1 MSEQPSSLPPAIL
14 RPGSAAMACPTCRA
28 AWRGVVT
35 CSRCGTDLTAL
46 MRVAVRAWELR
57 QATRAA
63 LCAGDRATEALAL
76 ARAACQ
82 LHTTPS
88 GQRLFALALLVNG
101 HMAEA
106 YTVLTQAL
114 QAQQPPFPL
123 PPREGE
129 GERPHTPLRLPGH
142 QELLSPTPE
151 AAHPQD
157 S

>member
-14 RPGSAAMACPTCRA
+14 RPVSAAMACPTCRA

-63 LCAGDRATEALAL
+63 LCAGNRATEALAL

-82 LHTTPS
+82 VHTTPY
-88 GQRLFALALLVNG
+88 GQRLLALALLVNG
-101 HMAEA
+101 QRAEA
-106 YTVLTQAL
+106 AAVMAQVL
-114 QAQQPPFPL
+114 QAQS
-123 PPREGE
+123 GE
-129 GERPHTPLRLPGH
+129 EPGE
-142 QELLSPTPE
+142 SP
-151 AAHPQD
+151 
-157 S
+157 